1 MYNSYKVQKK
11 CWMHPLKKTI
21 LFGWSWSTNIIN
33 LEVNNKISVQSCWF
47 LLYTFDVPVT
57 ESPTT
62 VALQDCIQLDDP
74 GFNYFMF
81 TIIMLTKLYNC
92 TWFNFIL
99 EFCSFMLHFILHVF
113 SVFAV
118 VVVVVLLEKVRLI
131 NFYSQKWYT
140 WWWNNSEMKELGTI
154 YLCYNSFPWISLI
167 KLWTH
172 LANNPVYLVHSR
184 AGLQSKT

>member
-1 MYNSYKVQKK
+1 MYNSYKVQQK
-11 CWMHPLKKTI
+11 CWMHSLKKTI
-21 LFGWSWSTNIIN
+21 LFGWSWSTNITN
-33 LEVNNKISVQSCWF
+33 LEVNNKIFVQSCWF

-57 ESPTT
+57 ESPTA
-62 VALQDCIQLDDP
+62 VAVLEGIQLDGP
-74 GFNYFMF
+74 GFNYFIF
-81 TIIMLTKLYNC
+81 TIIMLTKLYNG
-92 TWFNFIL
+92 TWFNVIL

-113 SVFAV
+113 SVFVV

-140 WWWNNSEMKELGTI
+140 WWWNNCEMKELGTI
-154 YLCYNSFPWISLI
+154 YLYYNSFPWISLI
-167 KLWTH
+167 KLWNH